1 MVSGHYLVSRVAS
14 PKERRAFNTE
24 KIPSFSN
31 ADRSSEPCQVLFQ
44 GFHPTLAVSD
54 SLTEM
59 PLAKPLLGLQ
69 ALRYEGIA
77 TLEQMLSPLN
87 ADSPPAGGGCQVSI
101 GT

>member
-1 MVSGHYLVSRVAS
+1 LQALRHEGLSTL
-14 PKERRAFNTE
+14 K

-31 ADRSSEPCQVLFQ
+31 ADSPPAGGRCQVLLQ

-54 SLTEM
+54 SLTET
-59 PLAKPLLGLQ
+59 PLAKPMRGLQ